1 MKKNTNTVRAAWIA
15 ALGALVMTTGCS
27 AMKKDSDAPMAVE
40 KSATAINPTPTPA
53 GTPAVTPSNAAG
65 GMMLSGA
72 QEVPPNTST
81 ATGKSMIAVGADM
94 SVTGSVEV
102 MGMTPTAAHIH
113 EAGAGAN
120 GPVIVPFTKTGANT
134 FAPAAGAKLTEAQY
148 ASYKAGKLYVNV
160 HSAQFPGGEIRMQM
174 VPK

>member
-1 MKKNTNTVRAAWIA
+1 MKSTTKNTACVAWMV

-27 AMKKDSDAPMAVE
+27 AMKKDGGAPMAVE
-40 KSATAINPTPTPA
+40 KTATAIEPTPTTA
-53 GTPAVTPSNAAG
+53 GAPTV
-65 GMMLSGA
+65 GMGAMALSGA

-81 ATGKSMIAVGADM
+81 ATGKSTVNVGADM
-94 SVTGSVEV
+94 SVTGSIEV

-113 EAGAGAN
+113 EAAQGAN

-134 FAPAAGAKLTEAQY
+134 FAPAAGARLTEAQF

-174 VPK
+174 MPK